1 MAYAVTLND
10 IQKRLDGN
18 NAFAPIIEVLKES
31 NPILEDAVFM
41 EGDLPIGNKTIVRTA
56 LPTPAIRRA
65 NRGTAP
71 TKSGAKAVI
80 DVCMNLE
87 DRSCVDVELLKGR
100 PNPEQFRASEDDA
113 HVEGMGQFV
122 ARVMMYGDLSDPDY
136 DETFNGFLTR
146 YNTTTGDKG
155 TVGYQVISAGT
166 KNSSA
171 KNTSIVM
178 VDWGDRKV
186 TGIYPK
192 GMTAGLTTQD
202 LGESDVYDS
211 DGHPFRAVQTLY
223 NWKVGLAVQ
232 NLRSVACIRNIDT
245 EALKA
250 GLTTANEQKFMDNI
264 IYAKNRLQLPKS
276 PVMYCSDFMYSY
288 LETLLSHKN
297 NVHVTREDVMGAMPL
312 LRFDGIPVKKMD
324 CMVDTEAGL

>member
-1 MAYAVTLND
+1 MYAMTLND

-56 LPTPAIRRA
+56 LPTPSIRRA
-65 NRGTAP
+65 NRGTAA
-71 TKSGAKAVI
+71 TKSGTKAII

-87 DRSCVDVELLKGR
+87 DRSCIDVELLKGR
-100 PNPEQFRASEDDA
+100 PNPEEFRASEDDA

-122 ARVMMYGDLSDPDY
+122 ARVMMYGDLSDPNY

-146 YNTTTGDKG
+146 YNTTGTEKG
-155 TVGYQVISAGT
+155 TPGYQVIKAGT
-166 KNSSA
+166 AVSGKD
-171 KNTSIVM
+171 TSIVI

-192 GMTAGLTTQD
+192 GMTAGLQTQD
-202 LGESDVYDS
+202 LGECDVYDD
-211 DGHPFRAVQTLY
+211 DGNPFRAVQTLY
-223 NWKVGLAVQ
+223 NWKVGLSVH
-232 NLRSVACIRNIDT
+232 NLRSVACVRNIDT
-245 EALKA
+245 SKF
-250 GLTTANEQKFMDNI
+250 GSLTSAQEQQLMDNI

-276 PVMYCSDFMYSY
+276 PVMYVSDSMYSA
-288 LETLLSHKN
+288 LETFLSHKA
-297 NVHVTREDVMGAMPL
+297 NVHITREDVMGAMPI

-324 CMVDTEAGL
+324 CMIDTETGLA